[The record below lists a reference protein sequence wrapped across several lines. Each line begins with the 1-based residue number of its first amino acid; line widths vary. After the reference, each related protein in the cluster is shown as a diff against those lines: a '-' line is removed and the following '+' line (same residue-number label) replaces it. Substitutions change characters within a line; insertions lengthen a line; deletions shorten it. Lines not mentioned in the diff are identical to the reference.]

1 MISLDRPDDT
11 FSQASLFVCRFR
23 PVHRRFTE
31 TAGIGLISCFRKSS
45 ILSVNPTFLSDAVG
59 IFIIFSIFVSYYKST
74 YLMKSIRIL
83 LFLTALISLPACAD
97 EKPARVMQYFPDG
110 RDIVCINGTNRYTR
124 ALYGTH
130 TRFRL
135 ETSDRPVFA
144 TYDKEQSR
152 NFRLYLVNNGNRLR
166 LDSAEWCEA
175 RYRGG
180 QRSYVVRDASWG
192 ANAELRIVVLAS
204 QFREGAI
211 WQFILKGFSGDVQL
225 QCRMSPVAKWKME
238 RDGDLGLEPRS
249 SYEAS
254 ADPKV
259 EKRISWR
266 VGNESY
272 LTFTNPDGIASL
284 APEDG
289 REEMQKELSALEKLT
304 SQVEFTTPDPFI
316 NTLGANFMAAADGLW
331 DGSTWLHG
339 CIGWRMPLAG
349 WRAAYLADA
358 FGWGDRAVS
367 HFDAYAA
374 SQVTNVPVIY
384 PQPAQDTTMNLA
396 RAEKKWG
403 TPMYSNGYICRLP
416 NRNDVMN
423 HYDMNL
429 NYVDELLWHFQYDA
443 DTAYMRRM
451 WPLLK
456 LHLAWEKRNWDV
468 DGDHLYDGY
477 CCIWASDA
485 LYYNGG
491 GATHSSAYN
500 YRGNRL
506 AARIAELIGE
516 DSTPYKREAE
526 AILQAMNTHL
536 WVKSEGHWAEFKDY
550 MGLKRV
556 HKQAALWSIYTPIDC
571 GVGTPEQADLST
583 RYVDRYIPHI
593 PVRLTI
599 PEKYRQVTSGP
610 AFDLLR
616 KPLYTLP
623 TTDWMPYDW
632 STNNVAHEEVMNM
645 ALAYFEAGRSDSGFN
660 LLMAD
665 LIDGQYLGQSPG
677 NFGQISYYD
686 KVRSEAYRDFGDN
699 VGVSARAVVNGL
711 FGVLPEALDGRCVIK
726 PAWPESWDS
735 VTFRTPYLTYRFHRD
750 GQKDIYEIEQH
761 FARPLQIIVRAK
773 QGEGSFIDFAGSA
786 AELQTIIVDHAR
798 MKQVAATPVA
808 SMPEDI
814 TTVPYMTKMGL
825 AVPET
830 AGRQRQ
836 VSLARFFNSN
846 VDDIYRNEYLSPRPP
861 FTTLQMP
868 KQGIGQWCHPERTAT
883 IEDEGLRS
891 KIRKG
896 LFDTGVH
903 GVRFL
908 CPREG
913 RNIVY
918 TSLWDNYP
926 DSITV
931 PLRGRASHVWLM
943 LAGSTN
949 SMQSRI
955 DNGIVTVTYTDGT
968 TTVLPL
974 KNPINWCPIEQ
985 DYYVD
990 EFAFHTSPLRPYRI
1004 HLGSGVVSRD
1014 ISSQIKVSG
1023 YLYTTSDADGSFGN
1037 VIPDGAAQ
1045 MLCMPLEV
1053 KKKLKS
1059 LTLRT
1064 LSNDVVM
1071 GLMGVTL
1078 EEE

>member
-1 MISLDRPDDT
+1 MKTIHLLLLMV
-11 FSQASLFVCRFR
+11 AMAVL
-23 PVHRRFTE
+23 PVR
-31 TAGIGLISCFRKSS
+31 
-45 ILSVNPTFLSDAVG
+45 
-59 IFIIFSIFVSYYKST
+59 
-74 YLMKSIRIL
+74 
-83 LFLTALISLPACAD
+83 AD
-97 EKPARVMQYFPDG
+97 EKPARVMQYYPDG
-110 RDIVCINGTNRYTR
+110 RDIVCINGNNRYTR

-130 TRFRL
+130 TLFRL

-144 TYDKEQSR
+144 TYDKERSR
-152 NFRLYLVNNGNRLR
+152 NIRLYLINNGKSLR
-166 LDSAEWCEA
+166 LDSTDFCEA

-192 ANAELRIVVLAS
+192 GASELRIVALAS
-204 QFREGAI
+204 QFSECAV

-225 QCRMSPVAKWKME
+225 ECRMSPVAKWKME

-249 SYEAS
+249 SYEALD
-254 ADPKV
+254 DPKQ
-259 EKRISWR
+259 ERRIRWR
-266 VGNESY
+266 AGSESY
-272 LTFTNPDGIASL
+272 LVFANPDQLMSRDAKM
-284 APEDG
+284 G
-289 REEMQKELSALEKLT
+289 RPVMDKELSALERLT

-339 CIGWRMPLAG
+339 CVGWRTPLAG

-358 FGWGDRAVS
+358 FGWRDRAVS

-374 SQVTNVPVIY
+374 SQVTDVPVRF
-384 PQPAQDTTMNLA
+384 PQPAQDTLMNLA

-403 TPMYSNGYICRLP
+403 TSMYSTGYICRLP
-416 NRNDVMN
+416 HRNDVMN

-443 DTAYMRRM
+443 DTTYMRRM

-456 LHLAWEKRNWDV
+456 RHLEWEKRNWDA

-477 CCIWASDA
+477 CCIWASDG

-491 GATHSSAYN
+491 GVTHSSAYN

-516 DSTPYKREAE
+516 NPEPYRREAE

-536 WVKSEGHWAEFKDY
+536 WIKDEGHWAEYKDY
-550 MGLKRV
+550 MGLKRI
-556 HKQAALWSIYTPIDC
+556 HKDAALWSIYTPIDC

-583 RYVDRYIPHI
+583 RYVDRSIPHI
-593 PVRLTI
+593 PVRLVI
-599 PEKYRQVTSGP
+599 PEKYRKATAGQ
-610 AFDLLR
+610 AFDMIR
-616 KPLYTLP
+616 KPLYTLS

-645 ALAYFEAGRSDSGFN
+645 ALAYFEAGRSDAGFN
-660 LLMAD
+660 LLMSD
-665 LIDGQYLGQSPG
+665 LLDGQFLGQSPG

-699 VGVSARAVVNGL
+699 VGISARAVVNGL
-711 FGVLPEALDGRCVIK
+711 FGVLPEALEGRCVIK

-735 VTFRTPYLTYRFHRD
+735 VTFRTPYLTYRFRRA
-750 GQKDIYEIEQH
+750 GRQDIYEIEQH
-761 FARPLQIIVRAK
+761 FARPLRMVVRAK
-773 QGEGSFIDFAGSA
+773 QGEGSFMDFEGTA
-786 AELQTIIVDHAR
+786 AERQTIIVDR
-798 MKQVAATPVA
+798 TRLKQVAAQPILRQ
-808 SMPEDI
+808 PEDI
-814 TTVPYMTKMGL
+814 SSHAYMAKMGL
-825 AVPET
+825 TVPEKN
-830 AGRQRQ
+830 GRRRQ
-836 VSLARFFNSN
+836 VSLQKFFNSN
-846 VDDIYRNEYLSPRPP
+846 VDDIFRNEYLSPRPP
-861 FTTLQMP
+861 FTTLQIP

-883 IEDEGLRS
+883 IEDDGLRS
-891 KIRKG
+891 KIREG
-896 LFDTGVH
+896 QFDTGVN
-903 GVRFL
+903 GIRFIQ
-908 CPREG
+908 PHEG
-913 RNIVY
+913 PNIVY

-931 PLRGRASHVWLM
+931 PLRGRAAHAWLM

-949 SMQSRI
+949 NMQSRI
-955 DNGIVTVTYTDGT
+955 DNGLVTVTYTDGT
-968 TTVLPL
+968 TSVMPL

-1004 HLGSGVVSRD
+1004 HLGSGIVSRRL
-1014 ISSQIKVSG
+1014 SSQIKVSG
-1023 YLYTTSDADGSFGN
+1023 YLQTVADADGSFGN

-1045 MLCMPLEV
+1045 MLCMPLDAN
-1053 KKKLKS
+1053 KKLKS

-1064 LSNDVVM
+1064 LSNDVVI
-1071 GLMGVTL
+1071 GLMGITL

>member
-1 MISLDRPDDT
+1 MKT
-11 FSQASLFVCRFR
+11 
-23 PVHRRFTE
+23 
-31 TAGIGLISCFRKSS
+31 
-45 ILSVNPTFLSDAVG
+45 IL
-59 IFIIFSIFVSYYKST
+59 
-74 YLMKSIRIL
+74 IL
-83 LFLTALISLPACAD
+83 LLMAAMATLPVRAD
-97 EKPARVMQYFPDG
+97 EKPARVMQYYPDG
-110 RDIVCINGTNRYTR
+110 RDIVCINGNNRYTR

-152 NFRLYLVNNGNRLR
+152 NIRLYLISNGKSLR
-166 LDSAEWCEA
+166 LDSTDFCEA

-180 QRSYVVRDASWG
+180 LRSYVVRDASWG
-192 ANAELRIVVLAS
+192 GSSELRIVALAS
-204 QFREGAI
+204 QFGEGAV
-211 WQFILKGFSGDVQL
+211 WQFLLKGFGPDVQL
-225 QCRMSPVAKWKME
+225 ECRLSPVVKWKME

-249 SYEAS
+249 SYEALD
-254 ADPKV
+254 DPKQ
-259 EKRISWR
+259 ERRIRWR
-266 VGNESY
+266 AGSESY
-272 LTFTNPDGIASL
+272 LVFANPDQLMSQDAKM
-284 APEDG
+284 G
-289 REEMQKELSALEKLT
+289 RPVMDKELSALERLT

-339 CIGWRMPLAG
+339 CVGWRTPLAG

-358 FGWGDRAVS
+358 FGWRDRAVS

-374 SQVTNVPVIY
+374 SQVTDVPVRF
-384 PQPAQDTTMNLA
+384 PQPAQDTLMNLA

-403 TPMYSNGYICRLP
+403 TSMYSTGYICRLP
-416 NRNDVMN
+416 HRNDVMN

-456 LHLAWEKRNWDV
+456 RHLEWEKRNWDA

-516 DSTPYKREAE
+516 DPEPYRREAE

-536 WVKSEGHWAEFKDY
+536 WVKDEGHWAEYKDY

-556 HKQAALWSIYTPIDC
+556 HKDAALWSIYTPIDC

-583 RYVDRYIPHI
+583 RYVDRSIPHI
-593 PVRLTI
+593 PVRLVI
-599 PEKYRQVTSGP
+599 PEKYRQATAGP
-610 AFDLLR
+610 AFDMLR
-616 KPLYTLP
+616 KPLYTLS

-660 LLMAD
+660 LLMSD
-665 LIDGQYLGQSPG
+665 LLDGQFLGQSPG

-699 VGVSARAVVNGL
+699 VGISARAVVNGL
-711 FGVLPEALDGRCVIK
+711 FGVLPEALEGRCVIK

-735 VTFRTPYLTYRFHRD
+735 VTFKTPYLTYRFRRA
-750 GQKDIYEIEQH
+750 GQQDIYEIEQY
-761 FARPLQIIVRAK
+761 FARPLRMVVRAK
-773 QGEGSFIDFAGSA
+773 QGEGSFMDFEGTAD
-786 AELQTIIVDHAR
+786 ERQTIIVDR
-798 MKQVAATPVA
+798 TKLKQVAAQPILRQ
-808 SMPEDI
+808 PEDI
-814 TTVPYMTKMGL
+814 SSHAYMAKMGL
-825 AVPET
+825 AVPEKN
-830 AGRQRQ
+830 GRRRQ
-836 VSLARFFNSN
+836 VSLRKLFNSN
-846 VDDIYRNEYLSPRPP
+846 VDDIFRNEYLSPRPP
-861 FTTLQMP
+861 FTTLQIP

-883 IEDEGLRS
+883 IEDDGLRS
-891 KIRKG
+891 KVLEG
-896 LFDTGVH
+896 QFDTGVN
-903 GVRFL
+903 GIRFIQ
-908 CPREG
+908 PHEG
-913 RNIVY
+913 PNIVY

-926 DSITV
+926 DSVTV
-931 PLRGRASHVWLM
+931 PLRGRAAHAWLM

-949 SMQSRI
+949 NMQSRI
-955 DNGIVTVTYTDGT
+955 DNGLVTVTYTDGT
-968 TTVLPL
+968 TSVMPL

-1004 HLGSGVVSRD
+1004 HLGSGIVSRRL
-1014 ISSQIKVSG
+1014 SSQIKVSG
-1023 YLYTTSDADGSFGN
+1023 YLRTAADADGSFGN

-1045 MLCMPLEV
+1045 MLCMPLDAN
-1053 KKKLKS
+1053 KKLKS

-1064 LSNDVVM
+1064 LSNDVVI
-1071 GLMGVTL
+1071 GLMGITL